1 MWYLLIICLI
11 LLISPLALIFIR
23 RYLATCSISTGRGQT
38 AKHYVLSILDEDGV
52 RSQSEGHH
60 ERSHI
65 GIQIARDKLT
75 KGTKGAVVLRVD
87 RKGKQTLSGF
97 LPGLNV
103 HADEGNVEE
112 SV

>member
-1 MWYLLIICLI
+1 MGYLLIICLI

>member
-1 MWYLLIICLI
+1 MGYLLIICLI

-52 RSQSEGHH
+52 RS
-60 ERSHI
+60 HI
-65 GIQIARDKLT
+65 GIQIARGKLT
-75 KGTKGAVVLRVD
+75 KGTKGTKEAVVLRVD

>member
-52 RSQSEGHH
+52 RS
-60 ERSHI
+60 HI
-65 GIQIARDKLT
+65 GIQIARGKLT
-75 KGTKGAVVLRVD
+75 KEAVVLRVD

>member
-65 GIQIARDKLT
+65 GIQIARGKL
-75 KGTKGAVVLRVD
+75 TKGAVVLRVD

>member
-1 MWYLLIICLI
+1 MGCLLIICLI

-52 RSQSEGHH
+52 RS
-60 ERSHI
+60 HI
-65 GIQIARDKLT
+65 GIQIARGKLT
-75 KGTKGAVVLRVD
+75 KEAVVLRVD

>member
-52 RSQSEGHH
+52 RS
-60 ERSHI
+60 HI
-65 GIQIARDKLT
+65 GIQIARGKLT

>member
-1 MWYLLIICLI
+1 MGYLLIICLI

-52 RSQSEGHH
+52 RS
-60 ERSHI
+60 HI
-65 GIQIARDKLT
+65 GIQIARGKLT